1 MVSIQRLEK
10 GRAGASMMTFTT
22 MLAYLSGGKTNK
34 PPLGFES

>member
-22 MLAYLSGGKTNK
+22 MLAYLSGGQNQQTTTWV
-34 PPLGFES
+34 